1 MAKVIGDLDSLTQYF
16 RPPTLYVDKAG
27 LSTVFESGYKYS
39 ISGNISTHDYES
51 NSSDKIVNTIES
63 NLEDGVGNVIVM
75 HMNNKS
81 YYTAEALDKFLTNNE
96 NGVYGKKYKI
106 AKLSDYLQK

>member
-1 MAKVIGDLDSLTQYF
+1 MFTVPRA
-16 RPPTLYVDKAG
+16 YVDKPG

-51 NSSDKIVNTIES
+51 NSSDKILHTIES
-63 NLEDGVGNVIVM
+63 SLVDGVGNVIVM

-106 AKLSDYLQK
+106 AKLSNYLAK